1 MNLKAALGKTNNIF
15 MFSCYKARDLMN
27 LHETEPR
34 HPDRSDLITKDREL
48 LFNVLIS
55 YIIKF
60 KLHFMYI
67 FAYVIFIRFVIRYEQ
82 FEFMVNFD
90 LNTI

>member
-1 MNLKAALGKTNNIF
+1 M
-15 MFSCYKARDLMN
+15 
-27 LHETEPR
+27 

-48 LFNVLIS
+48 LFKVLTS
-55 YIIKF
+55 YKF

>member
-1 MNLKAALGKTNNIF
+1 M
-15 MFSCYKARDLMN
+15 
-27 LHETEPR
+27 

-48 LFNVLIS
+48 LFNVLTS

-67 FAYVIFIRFVIRYEQ
+67 FAYVIFIRFVIRYEH

-90 LNTI
+90 LNTIWIPTNPGIFLDKNSGGRD

>member
-1 MNLKAALGKTNNIF
+1 M
-15 MFSCYKARDLMN
+15 
-27 LHETEPR
+27 
-34 HPDRSDLITKDREL
+34 HPDRSVLITKDREL
-48 LFNVLIS
+48 LFNVLTS

>member
-1 MNLKAALGKTNNIF
+1 M
-15 MFSCYKARDLMN
+15 
-27 LHETEPR
+27 

-48 LFNVLIS
+48 LFNVLTS

-90 LNTI
+90 LNTIWIPTNPGIFLDKNSGGRD